1 LSVLYANTPLK
12 PAYVDLHIHSTA
24 SDGSLSPVEIIETA
38 KKMGLRAIAITDHDT
53 LEGSIEALR
62 HQDLYGVEVLP
73 GIEISASVDSGTMHI
88 LGYLIRLDDIFL
100 RQALKVV
107 QEARANRNL
116 QIVKRLQDLGVD
128 IYHDEVLEASG
139 GGQIGRPHIAQV
151 LVHKGA
157 VQSIDEAFNKFL
169 KKGRPAYVE
178 RYRLLPVEAIQAILR
193 AGGVPVLA
201 HPFTLNAKTERD
213 LDRVLAELKR
223 AGLKGVEVYYPGHGV
238 NLTARYERL
247 AHRHGLL
254 ITGGT
259 DFHGTVTPGIHIGIG
274 RGDLR
279 VPYRLVEELKRSV
292 TTGFAPIDPLPVGP
306 TTQRS

>member
-1 LSVLYANTPLK
+1 LSVLSANASLK

-38 KKMGLRAIAITDHDT
+38 EQVGLRAIAITDHDT
-53 LEGSIEALR
+53 LEGSVEALR
-62 HQDLYGVEVLP
+62 HPHSCGVEVLP
-73 GIEISASVDSGTMHI
+73 GIEMSVSVDSGTMHI
-88 LGYLIRLDDIFL
+88 LGYLIRLDDVSL
-100 RQALKVV
+100 RQTLKVV
-107 QEARANRNL
+107 QEARANRNQ
-116 QIVKRLQDLGVD
+116 QILERLRGLGID
-128 IYHDEVLEASG
+128 INHDEVLEASG

-151 LVHKGA
+151 LVHKEV

-169 KKGRPAYVE
+169 KKGRPSYVE

-201 HPFTLNAKTERD
+201 HPFTLNTKTEGD
-213 LDRVLAELKR
+213 LDRVLAELKQ
-223 AGLKGVEVYYPGHGV
+223 AGLKGVEVYNPGHGPE
-238 NLTARYERL
+238 LTARYERL

-259 DFHGTVTPGIHIGIG
+259 DFHGTVTPGIHMGIG

-279 VPYRLVEELKRSV
+279 VPYQLVEELKRSV
-292 TTGFAPIDPLPVGP
+292 T
-306 TTQRS
+306 